1 MRLDKFNARVMTAK
15 FSAKRS
21 SVLWHFLLLGACQ
34 TSLLADTRVL
44 IIAGKGG
51 APEYTEKF
59 NNYAQRL
66 QSALATHYNFTP
78 EQITI
83 LSESNSA
90 SSSGE
95 RLCNAK
101 NVEQVFSELA
111 ASVKRED
118 QFVVILFGHGSAEGA
133 VSKFNLAG
141 PDLRDLDFARFL
153 ERVPAERQVFI
164 NTSAASA
171 GFIEKL
177 ARKDRVIITATR
189 SPEENFATK
198 FPEYW
203 TEAFEKSAEVDLN
216 KDRQI
221 SLLEAFDYARD
232 RVVQFYEQANRL
244 RPEHALLDDNGDGA
258 GSETP
263 AAQAGAV
270 PANGDP
276 VQNNDGALAAQT
288 FLTAVAP
295 AVSTAAPAAIAVDH
309 PLEKKKTRLLAEIE
323 DLKTKK
329 STMPVAEYERQL
341 ETLFIELA
349 KLNREIKKVPH

>member
-1 MRLDKFNARVMTAK
+1 MISKIP
-15 FSAKRS
+15 AKRS
-21 SVLWHFLLLGACQ
+21 PILWHALLLFVLEA
-34 TSLLADTRVL
+34 SLLADTRVL

-51 APEYTEKF
+51 AAEYSEKF
-59 NNYAQRL
+59 NNYALRF
-66 QSALATHYNFTP
+66 QSALITHHHFTS

-83 LSESNSA
+83 LSESGPA
-90 SSSGE
+90 SPSGQ
-95 RLCNAK
+95 RLCDAQ

-111 ASVKRED
+111 ASLKKED
-118 QFVVILFGHGSAEGA
+118 QLVVILFGHGSSDGA

-203 TEAFEKSAEVDLN
+203 AEAFEKKDDVDLN

-232 RVVQFYEQANRL
+232 QVVRFYEQANRL
-244 RPEHALLDDNGDGA
+244 RPEHALLDDNADGT

-263 AAQAGAV
+263 VAHAGAASAGSD
-270 PANGDP
+270 PA
-276 VQNNDGALAAQT
+276 QSADGALAAQT
-288 FLTAVAP
+288 YLIAVAP
-295 AVSTAAPAAIAVDH
+295 ETSSTASAPIVADH
-309 PLEKKKTRLLAEIE
+309 PLEQKKARLLAEIE
-323 DLKTKK
+323 TLKMKK

-341 ETLFIELA
+341 ETLFIDLA
-349 KLNREIKKVPH
+349 KLNREIKKVPR